1 MRKLKTRLSI
11 LMMAMLIAFA
21 AHAGP
26 FTVIGT
32 VNSVPADNTTPAGAV
47 ELKSINTIE
56 ISGRV
61 TGGSGVL
68 HVLRKVQ
75 MSPTS
80 YQFRPWVEDRPIDPF
95 ERQDTDGYFSTRIS
109 LPQGSPVETFII
121 YNPSGTVT
129 IDATKPLVIR
139 GVTY

>member
-1 MRKLKTRLSI
+1 MRKIRNLVLAI
-11 LMMAMLIAFA
+11 AMVLAVT

-26 FTVIGT
+26 FTVIGVVT
-32 VNSVPADNTTPAGAV
+32 SVPADNTRPSGTV
-47 ELKSINTIE
+47 LLKGINTVE

-68 HVLRKVQ
+68 HVLRRIQ

-80 YQFRPWVEDRPIDPF
+80 YQFRIWAEDRPIDPF
-95 ERQDTDGYFSTRIS
+95 ERQDTSGYFSTRLS
-109 LPQGSPVETFII
+109 LPNASPDEEFIL

-139 GVTY
+139 GATY